1 MLSFLFSFSDSH
13 SKYPTTESLTLLVV
27 QAVHS
32 GDKRLLE
39 QALIVNNERLVVS
52 TVRKLPVT
60 AVIPFLKIVSDMTYK
75 IFRRCGCKLLLHLE
89 MSALLCCKFKG
100 HMIIVDLSLCYKH
113 L

>member
-1 MLSFLFSFSDSH
+1 M
-13 SKYPTTESLTLLVV
+13 VV

-60 AVIPFLKIVSDMTYK
+60 AVIPFLKIVSYMTHCLFK
-75 IFRRCGCKLLLHLE
+75 IFRGCGFELLV
-89 MSALLCCKFKG
+89 
-100 HMIIVDLSLCYKH
+100 HMEIANA
-113 L
+113 

>member
-1 MLSFLFSFSDSH
+1 M
-13 SKYPTTESLTLLVV
+13 VV

-60 AVIPFLKIVSDMTYK
+60 AVIPFLKIVSDMTY
-75 IFRRCGCKLLLHLE
+75 IIYTRYLE
-89 MSALLCCKFKG
+89 GVAVNYSYTWRSHKCMIWNSFAECVCCKFKG
-100 HMIIVDLSLCYKH
+100 HMIIVDLS
-113 L
+113 